1 MILAGDIGGTKTRL
15 ALFPPGAGRSD
26 PVAERTY
33 VSPEYPGLEVLARE
47 FVRATGAVVDRA
59 CFGVAGP
66 VREGRSATTNLAW
79 VVDAR
84 DLARDLRIARVDLLN
99 DLEATAF
106 GLAVLR
112 PDEIVGL
119 QDGI

>member
-79 VVDAR
+79 GGGAR
-84 DLARDLRIARVDLLN
+84 GLARGLRIAWVGLLN
-99 DLEATAF
+99 ALVATAF
-106 GLAVLR
+106 GLAVLS
-112 PDEIVGL
+112 PGAIVGVS
-119 QDGI
+119 